1 MTVSA
6 FAGTPAG
13 AYIDNTA
20 DLPESC
26 FYLAAE
32 ERNSFF
38 DGRRIITECD
48 AGEYVEIALYANDVP
63 ALSDLSLSIRGDSG
77 FRIERYKNNYFRE
90 ARFESED
97 YREYQYSFSMG
108 RNVSIPNDEILAWLD
123 VELPYSVGMYTFS
136 VTVEDAREQNG
147 DPVPWRTVDLE
158 IRIDDGG
165 GYVVSS
171 YTTPYSTTSGTTIST
186 TSSSSAA
193 TPSTTSSSKTTTSAS
208 TTTSTTRTTAPP
220 VTMSSTTT
228 TVSTTLAENPPS
240 DSGIIYGD
248 VNGDRMIDAR
258 DRMALQHYLLCEDT
272 ISAERLFAADV
283 NRDRK
288 VDINDLLLLEMSA
301 ARERVQLGEPQSFEG
316 TLTVADIR
324 YIYNGSFCDKIA
336 VKKGEQFYVDIY
348 IDCSE
353 VVKQYALIF
362 DVEGMTLDQYDTSDM
377 DYGYSVICS
386 TYDNQF
392 IISSPFGGTY
402 LGEDDRPNGGV
413 VRFKLTAPGVD
424 GDYTMRLRDLA
435 LMDINGKKLATSSSP
450 LLILVGNGAGTSTE
464 PSVSSV
470 TTTTATA
477 SSIVEI
483 TETNTE
489 LITFDTELTTTT
501 TTTEETTVTISETSA
516 ETTVAASSEETTAST
531 GASSDTKPYYAK
543 NATIQIL
550 PVPDSQDYT
559 VESLISENRIYADY
573 GDEIV
578 LGLYPDGIDA
588 TSGYL
593 FYWDCSDV
601 DFIGA
606 EDYPTG
612 ITLLPT
618 FNARY
623 ANKADS
629 FGQKYVSAVAAAS
642 SKSDLLPNVPLVVF
656 RISVPQKDDSRGSRY
671 DDDYVAFSITETN
684 CRVEM
689 VDSNG
694 FTTVKTRY
702 SSFLD
707 ENERDVLSQIIP
719 TRIMVKDILVTTSSS
734 MSYGGGPGS
743 ESTTES
749 SETTYSTW
757 TETTTTSFRDSTD
770 SESAETTTTSELPAS
785 PGGNVTS
792 TTASAEAD
800 PTQTGLPQTGVS
812 SPAGLLTICGSLTL
826 IAAGAYVL
834 QHTKRRD
841 EEAK

>member
-1 MTVSA
+1 MKRLGRLISLLTASAMTVSA

-13 AYIDNTA
+13 AYIDHTA
-20 DLPESC
+20 DLPENC
-26 FYLAAE
+26 FYLAVE
-32 ERNSFF
+32 DRNSIF
-38 DGRRIITECD
+38 DGRRIITQCD
-48 AGEYVEIALYANDVP
+48 AGEYVEIALYANEVP
-63 ALSDLSLSIRGDSG
+63 VLSDLSLSIRGDSS
-77 FRIERYKNNYFRE
+77 FNITRYRNNYFRE
-90 ARFESED
+90 ASFETED
-97 YREYQYSFSMG
+97 DREYQYSFSMG

-158 IRIDDGG
+158 IKIDGG

-171 YTTPYSTTSGTTIST
+171 YTTPYSTTAGTTIST
-186 TSSSSAA
+186 TSSGSAT

-228 TVSTTLAENPPS
+228 
-240 DSGIIYGD
+240 
-248 VNGDRMIDAR
+248 
-258 DRMALQHYLLCEDT
+258 
-272 ISAERLFAADV
+272 
-283 NRDRK
+283 
-288 VDINDLLLLEMSA
+288 
-301 ARERVQLGEPQSFEG
+301 
-316 TLTVADIR
+316 
-324 YIYNGSFCDKIA
+324 
-336 VKKGEQFYVDIY
+336 
-348 IDCSE
+348 
-353 VVKQYALIF
+353 
-362 DVEGMTLDQYDTSDM
+362 
-377 DYGYSVICS
+377 
-386 TYDNQF
+386 
-392 IISSPFGGTY
+392 
-402 LGEDDRPNGGV
+402 
-413 VRFKLTAPGVD
+413 
-424 GDYTMRLRDLA
+424 
-435 LMDINGKKLATSSSP
+435 
-450 LLILVGNGAGTSTE
+450 
-464 PSVSSV
+464 
-470 TTTTATA
+470 TA

-516 ETTVAASSEETTAST
+516 ETTAAASSEETTVST
-531 GASSDTKPYYAK
+531 SASSDTKPYYAK

-578 LGLYPDGIDA
+578 LGLYPEGIDA

-593 FYWDCSDV
+593 LYWDCSDV

-606 EDYPTG
+606 VDYPTG
-612 ITLLPT
+612 STLSPT

-629 FGQKYVSAVAAAS
+629 FGQKYLSAVAAAS
-642 SKSDLLPNVPLVVF
+642 SKCELMQNEPLVVF

-671 DDDYVAFSITETN
+671 GDYVAFSITETN

-719 TRIMVKDILVTTSSS
+719 TRIMVKDILVTTSYS
-734 MSYGGGPGS
+734 MSYGGGPGT
-743 ESTTES
+743 ESNTTES
-749 SETTYSTW
+749 SGTTDSIW
-757 TETTTTSFRDSTD
+757 TEATTTSFSDTTD

-785 PGGNVTS
+785 PGANVTS
-792 TTASAEAD
+792 TTASAEAN
-800 PTQTGLPQTGVS
+800 PTETDLPQTGVG
-812 SPAGLLTICGSLTL
+812 SPAGLLTVCGSLTL

-841 EEAK
+841 EEAE